1 LSELRKTYEN
11 KVFFITLT
19 VVGWIDVFIRKL
31 YCNELINNIIY
42 CQRNKG
48 LEIFAYVIMSS
59 HIHMIVRRK
68 EGELSGLLRD
78 FKSYTAKMIIKTF
91 SSV

>member
-1 LSELRKTYEN
+1 MSELRKTYEN

-68 EGELSGLLRD
+68 EGGLSDLFRD